1 MGNEKESKKTINIG
15 AVKIADDVVAR
26 IAALAALEIE
36 GISAIAGNYTTDN
49 LERVGRKNLGKGAK
63 VTVTSGEVRVDL
75 SLVMGY
81 GYNIPTTCSKVQSRV
96 RTSVENMT
104 GLKVTDVNIHVAGIS
119 MNQGE

>member
-1 MGNEKESKKTINIG
+1 MGNDKEAKNTINVG

-36 GISAIAGNYTTDN
+36 GISAIAGNYTTEN
-49 LERVGRKNLGKGAK
+49 LERVGRKNLAKGAK
-63 VTVTSGEVRVDL
+63 VTVAAGEVRVDL

-81 GYNIPTTCSKVQSRV
+81 GYNIPSTCSQVQSRV

>member
-36 GISAIAGNYTTDN
+36 GISAIAGNYTTEN

>member
-1 MGNEKESKKTINIG
+1 MFPSSSVNG
-15 AVKIADDVVAR
+15 VATPLANTMDLLQPWML
-26 IAALAALEIE
+26 AALAALEIE

>member
-1 MGNEKESKKTINIG
+1 MGNDREKSKGANIG
-15 AVKIADDVVAR
+15 TVKIADDVVAR

-36 GISAIAGNYTTDN
+36 GISAIAGNYTTEN
-49 LERVGRKNLGKGAK
+49 IEKVGRKNISKGAK
-63 VTVTSGEVRVDL
+63 VTVTSGEVKVDL

-81 GYNIPTTCSKVQSRV
+81 GFNIPSTCSKVQSRV

-119 MNQGE
+119 MDQAE